1 MFIRMFL
8 LGHLLN
14 NLVST
19 ATVLLTFYNWLRTH
33 LISLKGYIPTWNFT
47 VTPILA
53 LFFSCHR
60 GCIRFESIVGALGR
74 QIIIFELKF
83 VLRFLEFLLQMND
96 LVSIKETEQD
106 GLLTLIAY
114 LPGAD
119 LHERSFLVALNR
131 GDIFEWACN
140 GIIST
145 FALDQFQDSE

>member
-1 MFIRMFL
+1 M
-8 LGHLLN
+8 
-14 NLVST
+14 
-19 ATVLLTFYNWLRTH
+19 
-33 LISLKGYIPTWNFT
+33 
-47 VTPILA
+47 
-53 LFFSCHR
+53 
-60 GCIRFESIVGALGR
+60 GALGR

-131 GDIFEWACN
+131 GDILE
-140 GIIST
+140 
-145 FALDQFQDSE
+145 